1 MSEYN
6 QNNVNLSIKK
16 LLEHISYHFDF
27 EENFLHDISYLELNE
42 HKNKNKMKAKWRPN
56 DVQNVQV
63 EFYPP
68 AKHLIL
74 LRFFLCRK

>member
-1 MSEYN
+1 MKFSNDYR
-6 QNNVNLSIKK
+6 
-16 LLEHISYHFDF
+16 
-27 EENFLHDISYLELNE
+27 
-42 HKNKNKMKAKWRPN
+42 NKNKMKSKWRPN